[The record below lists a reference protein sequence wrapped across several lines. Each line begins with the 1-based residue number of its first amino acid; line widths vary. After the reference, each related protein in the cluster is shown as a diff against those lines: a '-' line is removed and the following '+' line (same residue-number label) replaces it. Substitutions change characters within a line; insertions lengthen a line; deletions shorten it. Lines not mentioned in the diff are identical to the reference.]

1 MVALYSID
9 LSQPVD
15 VKEFQK
21 RQIIKQKILK
31 DVTFPK
37 ICHKCSRFHFTKWL
51 RNTNLISLLKL
62 RRFVPSSCQFAF
74 GRQGIFAQNK
84 RFIARLTLLQ
94 KGRQKES
101 ICG

>member
-1 MVALYSID
+1 MFALYSID

-31 DVTFPK
+31 DITFPK

-51 RNTNLISLLKL
+51 RYNSLSLLTL

-74 GRQGIFAQNK
+74 GRQGMFAQN
-84 RFIARLTLLQ
+84 
-94 KGRQKES
+94 
-101 ICG
+101 

>member
-1 MVALYSID
+1 MVTLYSID

-74 GRQGIFAQNK
+74 GRQGIFAQN
-84 RFIARLTLLQ
+84 
-94 KGRQKES
+94 
-101 ICG
+101 